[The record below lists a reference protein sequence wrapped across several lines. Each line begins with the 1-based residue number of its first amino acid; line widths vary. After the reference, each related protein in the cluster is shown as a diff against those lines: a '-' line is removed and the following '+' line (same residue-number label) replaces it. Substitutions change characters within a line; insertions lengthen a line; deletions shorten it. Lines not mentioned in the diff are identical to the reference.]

1 MPPQIETNLLSN
13 WCAIAPRPHLMTG
26 FLREWF
32 KYHFSNPDFIE
43 SKDLRGK
50 LWSRLD
56 SSKILIESITQYKP
70 DLVEKRPAIIV
81 KRNDWQVQR
90 AGIDDRLQGGVSLTG
105 ERYYSTFLTGSHT
118 LFCIAGHG
126 TEAEILGA
134 EVYRE
139 MLQFGPVIRQ
149 ELDLMKF
156 VMVGCGAMFE
166 LDEARENYAVPVTV
180 SYAAEE
186 RWLLQPH
193 APTLKRVVLSSF
205 LP

>member
-1 MPPQIETNLLSN
+1 
-13 WCAIAPRPHLMTG
+13 MTG

-32 KYHFSNPDFIE
+32 KYHFSNPDFVE
-43 SKDLRGK
+43 NKELRGK
-50 LWSRLD
+50 LWKEVD
-56 SSKILIESITQYKP
+56 SSNILIESITKYKP
-70 DLVEKRPAIIV
+70 TLVEKRPAVII
-81 KRNDWQVQR
+81 KRNEWQVQR

-126 TEAEILGA
+126 TEAEILGG

-139 MLQFGPVIRQ
+139 LLQFGPIIRQ
-149 ELDLMKF
+149 ELDMMRF
-156 VMVGCGAMFE
+156 VLVGVGALFE
-166 LDEARENYAVPVTV
+166 LEEASENYAVPVTV

-186 RWLLQPH
+186 KWLLQPY